1 MEIIASFL
9 LYLVSGFSSSKQR
22 FSRGQNVTARSQ
34 LSRLRP
40 EAKTIGSEATAFK
53 DTVGVEIKVHST
65 SDSLT
70 GQVVAGILIAFT

>member
-1 MEIIASFL
+1 LQAFYCIWFL
-9 LYLVSGFSSSKQR
+9 VLVPQSSDLVEAKMLR
-22 FSRGQNVTARSQ
+22 ARSQ

-70 GQVVAGILIAFT
+70 GQVVDGILIAFT